1 MTIEVLLS
9 ECCGSPPW
17 FETGL
22 CSSCREHADF
32 ININKEKDTKED
44 MDRTIKKIKDV
55 NEFIKSTPEYK
66 LGKNLIDIIK
76 KEKENAMASTDN
88 AEESKR
94 IHKATS

>member
-1 MTIEVLLS
+1 MPGIAKNRQNRRDKEMIEVLLS

-22 CSSCREHADF
+22 CSSCKEHADF
-32 ININKEKDTKED
+32 
-44 MDRTIKKIKDV
+44 
-55 NEFIKSTPEYK
+55 
-66 LGKNLIDIIK
+66 IDIIK
-76 KEKENAMASTDN
+76 KEKENAKARTDN

>member
-32 ININKEKDTKED
+32 I
-44 MDRTIKKIKDV
+44 
-55 NEFIKSTPEYK
+55 
-66 LGKNLIDIIK
+66 DISK
-76 KEKENAMASTDN
+76 KEKETKEKEKTNG
-88 AEESKR
+88 
-94 IHKATS
+94 

>member
-1 MTIEVLLS
+1 MNKVLLS

-22 CSSCREHADF
+22 CSSCKEHADF
-32 ININKEKDTKED
+32 
-44 MDRTIKKIKDV
+44 
-55 NEFIKSTPEYK
+55 
-66 LGKNLIDIIK
+66 IDIIK
-76 KEKENAMASTDN
+76 KEKENAKARTDN